1 MKEIEEMKRDGV
13 INQSLISEL
22 SGLGHGDSFMIC
34 DAGFPIPKNVTKID
48 LALAF
53 NIPTFKQCIK
63 SVLDE
68 VVVEKVYFAAEMEG
82 LNKEGADYLLK
93 LFTTQKP
100 IIVPQAKLAEMAEN
114 VKFILRSGE
123 TLPYSNIILTAAS
136 GVEKY
141 KSDFVIDIPDK

>member
-1 MKEIEEMKRDGV
+1 MKRDGV
-13 INQSLISEL
+13 INQLLISEL

-34 DAGFPIPKNVTKID
+34 DAGFPVPRNVTKVD

-53 NIPTFKQCIK
+53 NIPTFKQCLK

-82 LNKEGADYLLK
+82 LNKESADYLQK
-93 LFTTQKP
+93 LFSAQQPTT
-100 IIVPQAKLAEMAEN
+100 VPQIKLVEMAEN

-123 TLPYSNIILTAAS
+123 TAPYSNIILTAAS
-136 GVEKY
+136 GVDKY
-141 KSDFVIDIPDK
+141 KSDYVIDISDK